1 MFAALRM
8 LIVFVVL
15 GFLAG
20 VVGIPYSLVIGDVR
34 LLYRVVMG
42 IMRAGIRTAGIRVEA
57 VGKERIPRG
66 VQCIF
71 LANHVSNLDPPILF
85 PEIPP
90 MTSVLLKQELMRIP
104 MLGRAMRMGR
114 FVPVERNN
122 SREAAKRSIDA
133 ARNVL
138 ESGLHLLVFAEGTR
152 STDGRLQPFK
162 KGPFFL
168 AQQTGAPIVPVA
180 ISGTQRMMRKGSLAV
195 HPGTARVEF
204 LEAIDPAT
212 FRTREAL
219 MAAVRDAIAAAL
231 PEEMRPHAPQGQPTA
246 PSPAKA

>member
-1 MFAALRM
+1 
-8 LIVFVVL
+8 
-15 GFLAG
+15 
-20 VVGIPYSLVIGDVR
+20 
-34 LLYRVVMG
+34 MG

-57 VGKERIPRG
+57 VGKERIPVG

-104 MLGRAMRMGR
+104 MLGKAMRMGR

-133 ARNVL
+133 AKDVL
-138 ESGLHLLVFAEGTR
+138 HSGLHLLVFAEGTR
-152 STDGRLQPFK
+152 SPDGRLQPFK

-168 AQQTGAPIVPVA
+168 AQQTGAPIIPVA

-204 LEAIDPAT
+204 LDPIDPAG
-212 FRTREAL
+212 FRTRDAL

-231 PEEMRPHAPQGQPTA
+231 PEEMRPHAPESQPTP
-246 PSPAKA
+246 PSPATAGGNVEAITADSVRRRP